1 VRVSYSRRTLAQ
13 LEDIFAYIAKDNPA
27 AAAALARRIE
37 TLALLLGQHPAIGRP
52 TDKEG
57 VRVMSIR
64 PYPYVLFYKVL
75 ADRDEVRILRIR
87 HTARRS

>member
-1 VRVSYSRRTLAQ
+1 MRVSYSRRTLAQ

-57 VRVMSIR
+57 LI
-64 PYPYVLFYKVL
+64 PYVLFYKVL

>member
-1 VRVSYSRRTLAQ
+1 MRVSYSRRTLAQ

-37 TLALLLGQHPAIGRP
+37 TLALLLGQHPAIGL